1 MTRLWL
7 RWLPAVVVPA
17 VIAAGALAGSFQAS
31 AADNLPA
38 KTPEQVLAMVG
49 ADTVRA
55 LSGTLEQTSELGL
68 PQLPAG
74 APSSSADMAS
84 ALDLL
89 AAPHT
94 ARIYLDGPANARVQV
109 MDQLAERDVIR
120 HGNEV
125 WTYSSK
131 DNSVTH
137 ETLPAAG
144 LKGKTAAATPQ
155 LQTPDQ
161 LAQRMLAALDAST
174 TVTVGQD
181 TSVAG
186 RPAYAL
192 VLTPRS
198 ADTLVGSVS
207 IAVDSQTGLP
217 LSVAVQARGQ
227 EKPAFR
233 LVFTDLVLQAPSAD
247 LFAFTPPPGAHIT
260 QRTRP
265 QQADERPPGEP
276 RAPGGNSGSATPAHT
291 VSGQGWDT
299 VIALPATAMPAD
311 LTASPLLGHAA
322 QAVDGGRLISTSLV
336 NVLLTNDGRIFAGS
350 VPLARL
356 QSAAAER

>member
-31 AADNLPA
+31 AADNLPT

-49 ADTVRA
+49 ADTVKA
-55 LSGTLEQTSELGL
+55 FSGTLEQTSELGL

-74 APSSSADMAS
+74 VPSSSAGTAS

-89 AAPHT
+89 AAPHS
-94 ARIYLDGPANARVQV
+94 ARVYFDGPANVRVQV

-120 HGNEV
+120 HGNDV

-131 DNSVTH
+131 DNAATH

-144 LKGKTAAATPQ
+144 ADGKTAPATPQ
-155 LQTPDQ
+155 LQTPDL
-161 LAQRMLAALDAST
+161 LAQRMLAALDSST
-174 TVTVGQD
+174 AVTVGQD

-192 VLTPRS
+192 VLTPRN

-207 IAVDSQTGLP
+207 IAVDSQTGMP
-217 LSVAVQARGQ
+217 LSVAVQARSQ
-227 EKPAFR
+227 ETPAFR
-233 LVFTDLVLQAPSAD
+233 LAFTDLLLQSPSAD
-247 LFAFTPPPGAHIT
+247 LFTFTPPAGAHIT
-260 QRTRP
+260 QRALP
-265 QQADERPPGEP
+265 QHSGQLPHAEH
-276 RAPGGNSGSATPAHT
+276 AMPGGNSGSATPPRT
-291 VSGQGWDT
+291 VSGTGWDT
-299 VIALPATAMPAD
+299 VIGLPATAVPAD
-311 LTASPLLGHAA
+311 LTASPLLAQAA
-322 QAVDGGRLISTSLV
+322 RAVDGGRLLSTSLV
-336 NVLLTNDGRIFAGS
+336 NVLLTNDGRVFAGS

-356 QSAAAER
+356 QAAAAGR

>member
-7 RWLPAVVVPA
+7 RWLPAVAVPA
-17 VIAAGALAGSFQAS
+17 VIAAGALAGPFQAS
-31 AADNLPA
+31 AADNLPP
-38 KTPEQVLAMVG
+38 KSPEQVLAMVG
-49 ADTVRA
+49 ADTVKA

-74 APSSSADMAS
+74 VSSSSAGTAS

-94 ARIYLDGPANARVQV
+94 ARVYLDGPANARVQV
-109 MDQLAERDVIR
+109 MDRLAERDVIR
-120 HGNEV
+120 HGNDV

-131 DNSVTH
+131 DNSATH

-144 LKGKTAAATPQ
+144 ADGKAAPATPQ
-155 LQTPDQ
+155 LLTPDQ
-161 LAQRMLAALDAST
+161 LAQRMLAAIDSST
-174 TVTVGQD
+174 AVTVGQD

-198 ADTLVGSVS
+198 AGTLVGSVS

-227 EKPAFR
+227 DMPAFR
-233 LVFTDLVLQAPSAD
+233 VAFTDLVLQAPSAD
-247 LFAFTPPPGAHIT
+247 LFTFTPPPGAHIT
-260 QRTRP
+260 QRALP
-265 QQADERPPGEP
+265 QQADQLPPGEP
-276 RAPGGNSGSATPAHT
+276 GTPGGNGGSAAPPHT
-291 VSGQGWDT
+291 VSGTGWDT
-299 VIALPATAMPAD
+299 VIGLPAIAVPTD
-311 LTASPLLGHAA
+311 LTASPLLAQAA
-322 QAVDGGRLISTSLV
+322 QVVDGGRLLSTSLV
-336 NVLLTNDGRIFAGS
+336 NVLLTNDGRVFAGS

-356 QSAAAER
+356 QAAAAGR